1 MTPKPSSPL
10 CPHNDS
16 FFTVGVQLLSYFQTS
31 FKVIVLC
38 ELLRRET
45 GREGGILN
53 VMVLFGCFLMSCFC
67 NVDLFLSH
75 LSYGW
80 IVSVEFNFHDLKKKK
95 GKIKKNK
102 NTLCPGKIAQF
113 SPQLA
118 HFIIL

>member
-45 GREGGILN
+45 GREGGRDTECYGS
-53 VMVLFGCFLMSCFC
+53 VWLFSDVVFL
-67 NVDLFLSH
+67 
-75 LSYGW
+75 
-80 IVSVEFNFHDLKKKK
+80 
-95 GKIKKNK
+95 
-102 NTLCPGKIAQF
+102 
-113 SPQLA
+113 
-118 HFIIL
+118 